1 MLANYATFRQSMR
14 IMMEGIMRTMSKV
27 KNLSMFRC
35 PPRFW
40 KRHVNPVADVLK
52 HAIVVRRSD
61 LLSYLAVNHL

>member
-27 KNLSMFRC
+27 KKSVNVSL